1 MTVLDTAN
9 VLAIVR
15 FREPGDLIGTLDA
28 LAGAGVLLVEV
39 TLDTPRALEAV
50 ERAARDGRTIGVGT
64 VVNGEQVRASA
75 AAGARFV
82 VGPGLVQEVVEA
94 AADLGLEAIPGVLS
108 PTEILQAKTF
118 GAEAVKLFPASLGG
132 PDYVRVLR
140 GPFPTVGLVPTGGV
154 GIEQVADYLAAGAT
168 AVGLGGAL
176 VGPTAPASQAD
187 LDAIAARASRAV
199 ADAAGSRSGLS

>member
-140 GPFPTVGLVPTGGV
+140 GPFPTVGLLPTGGIDIGDV
-154 GIEQVADYLAAGAT
+154 PAYLAAGAT
-168 AVGLGGAL
+168 CVGLGSAL
-176 VGPTAPASQAD
+176 VGAIPPASQAD
-187 LDAIAARASRAV
+187 LDAIASRA
-199 ADAAGSRSGLS
+199 ALAFEAAAAPDRST